1 MKKFIEAVGLII
13 LLQGV
18 GGLIHEWT
26 GWLRLWTLAQHIGFF
41 GDRALF
47 VSIVLIVTGF
57 AIMIAPDAVGEK
69 QDRGGEKRGGAGE
82 K

>member
-1 MKKFIEAVGLII
+1 MKKFIEAAGFII

-26 GWLRLWTLAQHIGFF
+26 GWLRLWTLAQHIEFF

-57 AIMIAPDAVGEK
+57 AVMIAPDA
-69 QDRGGEKRGGAGE
+69 AG
-82 K
+82 KK